1 MFGKRDVCYSRLMEC
16 YSRAVLPPPR
26 TREAIVRSA
35 MDCVVAG
42 AWDSTSLQEVRQRA
56 GVSNGS
62 LFHHFRTRTDLTAAV
77 VGAALEEHQRLLLAE
92 LDEEA
97 ELGVTRVVRR
107 HLRWV
112 QDNPEVARLL
122 LGASPEVLRRSLS
135 TPVVDGNRRFF
146 AALAEWLH
154 EHGWRERVGLPVL
167 LALWIG
173 PAQEFSRQWLAA
185 EDATP
190 LTAAGDDLA
199 HGAWAALRPLLHGD
213 APPASAR
220 TQRP

>member
-1 MFGKRDVCYSRLMEC
+1 MLSTSG
-16 YSRAVLPPPR
+16 

-35 MDCVVAG
+35 MDRVAAG

-77 VGAALEEHQRLLLAE
+77 VGAALEEHQRVLLAE
-92 LDEEA
+92 LHEQA
-97 ELGVTRVVRR
+97 ELGVTGVVRR
-107 HLRWV
+107 HLLWV

-122 LGASPEVLRRSLS
+122 LGASPQVLRRSLS
-135 TPVVDGNRRFF
+135 MPVVDGNRRFF
-146 AALAEWLH
+146 GEVAGWLR

-167 LALWIG
+167 LAMWIG

-185 EDATP
+185 QDAAP
-190 LTAAGDDLA
+190 LAAAGDDLA
-199 HGAWAALRPLLHGD
+199 DGAWAAVRPLLHGD
-213 APPASAR
+213 APTGAE